1 MPKHI
6 LVKPTKTKHKKRI
19 FKAAREKRQVTD
31 KGNPMYLTPDLSAET
46 LQARREW
53 QDIFKALKGKNLQL
67 SPARILFKIDGKI
80 KAFQTSKRIQYHQ
93 TSFTTNVKGTYI
105 VKKYK
110 RRKKIYKI
118 NAKQL
123 RKWR

>member
-46 LQARREW
+46 LQARSEW
-53 QDIFKALKGKNLQL
+53 QGIFNILKGE
-67 SPARILFKIDGKI
+67 
-80 KAFQTSKRIQYHQ
+80 HQ
-93 TSFTTNVKGTYI
+93 
-105 VKKYK
+105 
-110 RRKKIYKI
+110 
-118 NAKQL
+118 Q
-123 RKWR
+123 